1 MKKNLLLVLFIIL
14 LLFIKPIFEKYNSDD
29 NEKNDFLKNKKQ
41 QQEEIV
47 NGLKEFITYNLNCP
61 AKDETV
67 FACNRNYDS
76 IKKDNYSYCSDS
88 VISKYICDMSN
99 NSYTNLKFILS
110 KFNMNDENE
119 KRKINNLM
127 NNCSLGDK
135 SKCIDDT
142 KKCISKL
149 LICILDKTYFARHRS
164 LDEFKVV
171 YRRTFKDC
179 ISSIEVLSNKYALN
193 CNI

>member
-1 MKKNLLLVLFIIL
+1 MKKNLLLVLLFIIL
-14 LLFIKPIFEKYNSDD
+14 LLFIKPIFEKYND
-29 NEKNDFLKNKKQ
+29 NDFLKEKNQ
-41 QQEEIV
+41 QQEEIAT
-47 NGLKEFITYNLNCP
+47 GLNEFIKYDLNCP
-61 AKDETV
+61 AKSETV

-127 NNCSLGDK
+127 NNCSLGNK
-135 SKCIDDT
+135 NKCIDDT

-171 YRRTFKDC
+171 YRRAFKDC
-179 ISSIEVLSNKYALN
+179 ISSVEVLSNKYALN